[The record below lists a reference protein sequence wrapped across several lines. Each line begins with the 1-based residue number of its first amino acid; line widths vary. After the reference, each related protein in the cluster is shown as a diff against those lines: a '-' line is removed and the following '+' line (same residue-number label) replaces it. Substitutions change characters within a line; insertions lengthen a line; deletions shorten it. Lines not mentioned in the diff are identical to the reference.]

1 MRGYNALRPVTAKDM
16 SCSLQSARA
25 GARWLAAAMA
35 LACALPARGVE
46 LRLEFGAL
54 ERMLAEQVFT
64 QEGRRYV
71 HGDRTNK
78 CNFAYLEKPLVR
90 GEAGKLRIHAR
101 FSGRTALNMF
111 GPCVGLGDA
120 FDMAINARPVYKD
133 GNIGL
138 AEVTVA
144 SDGRTGFYIRRV
156 CAAMA
161 ASLARDFRYPVAGEV
176 KKTLEDPATQPG
188 YRRELRSFRVTDIQ
202 VSGEG
207 LVLALDFEL
216 TVK

>member
-1 MRGYNALRPVTAKDM
+1 
-16 SCSLQSARA
+16 
-25 GARWLAAAMA
+25 MA
-35 LACALPARGVE
+35 LACALPARAVD
-46 LRLEFGAL
+46 LRLQFGAL
-54 ERMLAEQVFT
+54 ERMLAEQAFT

-78 CNFAYLEKPLVR
+78 CNFAYLEKPRVQ
-90 GEAGKLRIHAR
+90 GEAGKLRIRAR
-101 FSGRTALNMF
+101 FTGRSALNML
-111 GPCVGLGDA
+111 GQCVGLGDA
-120 FDMAINARPVYKD
+120 FDMVIAARPVYKD

-161 ASLARDFRYPVAGEV
+161 ASLARDFHYPVAAEV
-176 KKTLEDPATQPG
+176 KKTLEDAGTQPA
-188 YRRELRSFRVTDIQ
+188 YRRELRSFRVTDVQ
-202 VSGEG
+202 VTGEA

-216 TVK
+216 TVR